1 MATAHVSYLGNL
13 RTSCEHIASGT
24 KILTD
29 APVDNQGKGEA
40 FSPTDLVATSLA
52 SCMMTIMGIYCQNH
66 GISFES
72 CEATVEKHMGS
83 GPRRIEKIV
92 VTMDLTGNNW
102 DELTLKK
109 VIMAGRACPV
119 AITLEG
125 NVELE
130 FNFN

>member
-1 MATAHVSYLGNL
+1 
-13 RTSCEHIASGT
+13 
-24 KILTD
+24 LTD

-66 GISFES
+66 DISFEF

-92 VTMDLTGNNW
+92 VIMDLNGNDW
-102 DELTLKK
+102 DEQTRKK
-109 VIMAGRACPV
+109 VIMAGRTCPV
-119 AITLEG
+119 ALTLEG

-130 FNFN
+130 FNFI

>member
-1 MATAHVSYLGNL
+1 
-13 RTSCEHIASGT
+13 
-24 KILTD
+24 
-29 APVDNQGKGEA
+29 VDNHGKGEA

-52 SCMMTIMGIYCQNH
+52 SCMMTIMGIYCQAH
-66 GISFES
+66 EVTFES
-72 CEATVEKHMGS
+72 CEATIEKHMGS

-92 VTMDLTGNNW
+92 LNMDLTGNDW
-102 DELTLKK
+102 DELTRKK

-130 FNFN
+130 FNFI